1 MEDKHLKYTLIGN
14 LLSYPEPR
22 VITDLERLR
31 ELVPEEGEALS
42 PLGDFLE
49 AEDLKHVEELFTR
62 SFDLNPS
69 CCLEIGW
76 HLFGEDYQRGEFLV
90 NMRQSLAEEGLMES
104 VELPDHI
111 SHCLFLLT
119 RLEAE
124 DAEAF
129 VRRFIL
135 PGLDK
140 VLEGVEPENPYTC
153 VIEVLRRLLESE
165 FGKADT
171 SLNRDKARLVELP
184 LLNSVLHYNNTE
196 DLEGLK
202 KKR

>member
-1 MEDKHLKYTLIGN
+1 MI
-14 LLSYPEPR
+14 P
-22 VITDLERLR
+22 
-31 ELVPEEGEALS
+31 
-42 PLGDFLE
+42 
-49 AEDLKHVEELFTR
+49 
-62 SFDLNPS
+62 
-69 CCLEIGW
+69 
-76 HLFGEDYQRGEFLV
+76 EDYSYSMLKDIESRLSQFRSHPMMIIWGEKDFCFNERFLG
-90 NMRQSLAEEGLMES
+90 RWKTYFPKAE
-104 VELPDHI
+104 VEKVSDAGHYVV
-111 SHCLFLLT
+111 
-119 RLEAE
+119 E